1 VTYYSLL
8 RHLIHGCGNQSGNA
22 GRDDLAAKAELNLFT
37 CRVVESDKLPEGA
50 PIWHLRCEG
59 RNRLVFLRYIQ
70 AEPAGV
76 GKREW
81 RTERGGWLRK

>member
-50 PIWHLRCEG
+50 PPSGI
-59 RNRLVFLRYIQ
+59 
-70 AEPAGV
+70 
-76 GKREW
+76 
-81 RTERGGWLRK
+81 